1 MNILLIGSGSREHAL
16 AWKIRQSSYCDS
28 LFVAPGNGGTVDLA
42 TNLPIA
48 PTEVEQLVKAGL
60 AKSIDL
66 TLVGPE
72 TGLAMGVVDEFEN
85 AGMSIFGPSKAAAEI
100 ESSKVF
106 AKELMQRSGVPSAQS
121 MTFDSYEEA
130 RTFLC
135 KRTTPI
141 VIKPDGLTA
150 GKGVVVAQT
159 RQQALEAIESTM
171 KKRIYGDSGSR
182 VVIEEYMEGVEVSV
196 FAFTDGET
204 ISPLVAAC
212 DYKRAFDGDAG
223 PNTGGMGAY
232 SPPEF
237 WNPTLAEQVLN
248 QVFRPVIAELSHTQR
263 PFRGVLYG
271 GLMLTQSGIRVVE
284 FNARLGDP
292 EAQVILPRLETDLIE
307 IAHAISNRELSKT
320 KITWNEKRMCVGIVM
335 TSKGYP
341 DSYETGYS
349 IEGLDQ
355 LGLDELVFHA
365 GTTQS
370 GDRKV
375 TTGGRVL
382 TVVGQGQDLRNARQ
396 KAYATAAKLSFQNA
410 FYRQDIADRAI
421 S

>member
-1 MNILLIGSGSREHAL
+1 M
-16 AWKIRQSSYCDS
+16 AWKVRQSPYCDS
-28 LFVAPGNGGTVDLA
+28 LFVAPGNGGTADLA

-48 PTEVEQLVKAGL
+48 STEVEQLVKAGL
-60 AKSIDL
+60 EKSIDL

-72 TGLAMGVVDEFEN
+72 TGLAMGVVDAFEQ

-121 MTFDSYEEA
+121 MTFDSYQEA
-130 RTFLC
+130 KAFLC
-135 KRTTPI
+135 NREAPI

-159 RQQALEAIESTM
+159 RQQALEALELTM
-171 KKRIYGDSGSR
+171 KERIYGNSGSR

-196 FAFTDGET
+196 FAFTDGEA

-212 DYKRAFDGDAG
+212 DYKRAFEGDTG

-237 WNPTLAEQVLN
+237 WNPILAEQILN
-248 QVFRPVIAELSHTQR
+248 QVFRPVIAELAHTQR
-263 PFRGVLYG
+263 TFRGVLYA

-292 EAQVILPRLETDLIE
+292 EAQVILPRLDTDLVE
-307 IAHAISNRELSKT
+307 IADAISHRTLSRT
-320 KITWNEKRMCVGIVM
+320 KIVWNDTMCVGIVI

-355 LGLDELVFHA
+355 LSPDELVFHA

-370 GDRKV
+370 GKDKI

-396 KAYATAAKLSFQNA
+396 KAYATAAKLSFQNVY
-410 FYRQDIADRAI
+410 YRQDIADRAI

>member
-1 MNILLIGSGSREHAL
+1 M
-16 AWKIRQSSYCDS
+16 
-28 LFVAPGNGGTVDLA
+28 
-42 TNLPIA
+42 
-48 PTEVEQLVKAGL
+48 
-60 AKSIDL
+60 
-66 TLVGPE
+66 
-72 TGLAMGVVDEFEN
+72 
-85 AGMSIFGPSKAAAEI
+85 
-100 ESSKVF
+100 
-106 AKELMQRSGVPSAQS
+106 
-121 MTFDSYEEA
+121 
-130 RTFLC
+130 
-135 KRTTPI
+135 
-141 VIKPDGLTA
+141 
-150 GKGVVVAQT
+150 
-159 RQQALEAIESTM
+159 
-171 KKRIYGDSGSR
+171 
-182 VVIEEYMEGVEVSV
+182 
-196 FAFTDGET
+196 
-204 ISPLVAAC
+204 
-212 DYKRAFDGDAG
+212 
-223 PNTGGMGAY
+223 
-232 SPPEF
+232 
-237 WNPTLAEQVLN
+237 
-248 QVFRPVIAELSHTQR
+248 
-263 PFRGVLYG
+263 
-271 GLMLTQSGIRVVE
+271 E